1 MRPGIHLQLL
11 LGGPVPRPAPR
22 EIAGAVDRVEV
33 AASDEEA
40 DAFQIVFKAGRG
52 GAGGRVDQGL
62 LRSPLLAPTSRVAI
76 VVRIGP
82 RPQALFDGV
91 ITHRQFVPG
100 ATAGSGLV
108 AVTGDDLTTL
118 MDLDERIV
126 SYPAMSDAAIATA
139 LIGRYARYGVS
150 PRVVPPAVV
159 DQPLPAARVPVQHG
173 TDLGWLRSSAARV
186 NHVFVLRAGPV
197 PLTSV
202 AYWGPAAG
210 LAGRPLPA
218 LSVGVGGTADVT
230 DARFVHDALA
240 PQRVVGRVADPDTGR
255 ILPLTAVPP
264 AVSALS
270 SRPQPATRVAL
281 SEGSG
286 GVSASVARGRA
297 QALADASA
305 DNAVIAE
312 GTVDTGRYGAI
323 LRPHRLVGVRGA
335 GRVFDGLYRVR
346 GVTHVLE
353 RGSYLQRFRLGRPGI
368 DTTTPAVPTAGGL
381 GG

>member
-1 MRPGIHLQLL
+1 MRPAIHLQLL
-11 LGGPVPRPAPR
+11 LGDPVPRPAPS
-22 EIAGAVDRVEV
+22 EIADAVDRIEV
-33 AASDEEA
+33 SSSDAEA

-52 GAGGRVDQGL
+52 GTGGRVDQAL
-62 LRSPLLAPTSRVAI
+62 LGSRLLAPTSRVAI

-91 ITHRQFVPG
+91 ITHRQYVPG
-100 ATAGSGLV
+100 AAAGSGLV

-126 SYPAMSDAAIATA
+126 SYPAMGDAAIATA
-139 LIGRYARYGVS
+139 LIARYARYGVV
-150 PRVVPPAVV
+150 PRVVPPAVL
-159 DQPLPAARVPVQHG
+159 DQPLPAVRVPMQHG
-173 TDLGWLRSSAARV
+173 TDLDWLRAAAARV

-210 LAGRPLPA
+210 LTGRPLPA
-218 LSVGVGGTADVT
+218 LSVGVGGAADVT
-230 DARFVHDALA
+230 DARFLHDALA

-255 ILPLTAVPP
+255 ILPLAAVPP
-264 AVSALS
+264 AVSTLS
-270 SRPQPATRVAL
+270 GRPQPAARVAL
-281 SEGSG
+281 ATGVG

-305 DNAVIAE
+305 NDAVVAE
-312 GTVDTGRYGAI
+312 GTVDTGRYGAM
-323 LRPHRLVGVRGA
+323 LQTHRLVGVRGA
-335 GRVFDGLYRVR
+335 GRVFDGLYQVR

-353 RGSYLQRFRLGRPGI
+353 RGSYRQRFRLGRPGT
-368 DTTTPAVPTAGGL
+368 DTTTAAVPTAGGL
-381 GG
+381 EG